1 MPADLIA
8 RTRAHA
14 LAFAFQQE
22 RCACAVLVCVWGDG
36 GAHYSTACCGEPAAS
51 EEGRCWTALM
61 AVLVRSGLKGAPPPS
76 VVVRRCGRGR
86 LFNTNCARL
95 ALSHSALHLRYT
107 IASFT
112 HSCAHRIL
120 PVRGTACGC
129 CFASCKNGRNR
140 STGPVT
146 AGVIRDLNFE
156 KRTTP
161 PRRSHQHHFACVM
174 IGLCSTLLPVSF
186 RACSSSRSRVIFPRF
201 PAVRS
206 AKTHYFSHTFS
217 QSHIFRS
224 LRCEGFFT
232 FAPLT

>member
-22 RCACAVLVCVWGDG
+22 RCACAVLVCVWGTGCPLFNRVLRGTGSKRGRQVLDCTDG
-36 GAHYSTACCGEPAAS
+36 RTCEERAS
-51 EEGRCWTALM
+51 
-61 AVLVRSGLKGAPPPS
+61 GAPPPS

-112 HSCAHRIL
+112 HSCAQRIL

-174 IGLCSTLLPVSF
+174 IGLCSTVAGVVPGVLLLSVACDFSAFSSSSF
-186 RACSSSRSRVIFPRF
+186 R
-201 PAVRS
+201 
-206 AKTHYFSHTFS
+206 
-217 QSHIFRS
+217 
-224 LRCEGFFT
+224 
-232 FAPLT
+232 